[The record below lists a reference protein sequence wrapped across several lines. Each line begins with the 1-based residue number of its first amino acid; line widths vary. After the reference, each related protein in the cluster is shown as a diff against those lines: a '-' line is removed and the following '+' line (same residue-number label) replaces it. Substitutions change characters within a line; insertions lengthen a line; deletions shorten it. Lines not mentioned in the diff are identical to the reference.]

1 MDTGLGGKAVLV
13 TGATTNIGRG
23 IARAFAREGARV
35 AIGGRDAQ
43 AGAVVV
49 AEALAMGA
57 AEAVFLAADLLD
69 PEAAAGMV
77 REAEARFGPLDVV
90 VNNAGGNAAVCDF
103 VDSTEEQWRYDFEI
117 NVMSALRVTRAAL
130 PAMIARGQGG
140 RIINV
145 ASTAGLIGD
154 AFLTSYSAAKA
165 AIYGFTAELACEMG
179 RHEITVNAI
188 APYATRPGDLGERPS
203 GGSRFHPESGV
214 LTGAGADRSRLGMIG
229 RKTVLPRRMAHTDEI
244 GGAAVYL
251 ASAQAAFVTGETIV
265 VDGGVRLG
273 WRHPDTPG

>member
-1 MDTGLGGKAVLV
+1 MDTGLQGKAVLV

-23 IARAFAREGARV
+23 IARAFALEGARV
-35 AIGGRDAQ
+35 AIGGRDAE

-49 AEALAMGA
+49 AEALGAGA

-69 PEAAAGMV
+69 PAAAAGLV

-103 VDSTEEQWRYDFEI
+103 VDSTEEHWRFDFDI
-117 NVMSALRVTRAAL
+117 NVLSALRVTHAAL

-140 RIINV
+140 RIINI

-165 AIYGFTAELACEMG
+165 ALYGFTAELACEMG

-188 APYATRPGDLGERPS
+188 APYGTMPSNPAERPS
-203 GGSRFHPESGV
+203 RGSRFHPEVGVFGGASG
-214 LTGAGADRSRLGMIG
+214 DRQRLGNIA
-229 RKTVLPRRMAHTDEI
+229 RQTVLPRRMAHTDEI

-251 ASAQAAFVTGETIV
+251 ASRQAAFVTGETIV
-265 VDGGVRLG
+265 VDGGMRLG